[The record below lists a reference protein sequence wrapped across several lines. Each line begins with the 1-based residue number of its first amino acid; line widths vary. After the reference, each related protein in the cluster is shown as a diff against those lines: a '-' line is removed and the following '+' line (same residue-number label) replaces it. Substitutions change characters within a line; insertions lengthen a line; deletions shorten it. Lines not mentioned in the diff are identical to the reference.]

1 MFWFLQRIAISL
13 ALLWVVTS
21 LVFLSIYMVP
31 GDPAELLLSGEGSTP
46 DAASVAQLRNDLEP
60 RPADT
65 DAICRSD
72 VRPHSL

>member
-31 GDPAELLLSGEGSTP
+31 RSG
-46 DAASVAQLRNDLEP
+46 
-60 RPADT
+60 
-65 DAICRSD
+65 
-72 VRPHSL
+72 

>member
-31 GDPAELLLSGEGSTP
+31 GDPAELLLSGDGMTP
-46 DAASVAQLRNDLEP
+46 TQHRSRSCAATLALIVPSPRNMPTALQD
-60 RPADT
+60 
-65 DAICRSD
+65 
-72 VRPHSL
+72 